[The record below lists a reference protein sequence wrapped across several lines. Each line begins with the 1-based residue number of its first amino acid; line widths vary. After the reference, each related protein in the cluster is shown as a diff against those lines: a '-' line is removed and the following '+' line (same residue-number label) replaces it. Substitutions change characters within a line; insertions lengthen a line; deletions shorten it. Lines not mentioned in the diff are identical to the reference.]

1 MSAISTN
8 AAAASAVAMS
18 AKGMSATLLQ
28 PAFADPVLDAQRS
41 FRVALKALAGPGVA
55 QSLQSAQTPPR
66 LDGLASASHALCL
79 ALLDIDTPLWLAP
92 TFDTPA
98 IRANLTFHCGC
109 PIVSDRQNARFALLD
124 DSQLHDLSGFDLGN
138 DRYPDQ
144 SCTLLVQL
152 PSLQGGRQLAWQG
165 PGIES
170 KNHVSLPL
178 QEAFWAE
185 RESRNDFPRGIDVFF
200 IASSEL
206 MGLPR
211 STNVLF
217 KALPS
222 KGDA

>member
-1 MSAISTN
+1 MSTTLAT
-8 AAAASAVAMS
+8 ASLS
-18 AKGMSATLLQ
+18 QSFLQ
-28 PAFADPVLDAQRS
+28 PAFDDPVLDAQRS
-41 FRVALKALAGPGVA
+41 FRAALKALAGPGVA
-55 QSLQSAQTPPR
+55 QSLSSAQIPPH
-66 LDGLASASHALCL
+66 LEGLASASHALCL
-79 ALLDIDTPLWLAP
+79 ALLDVDTPLWLAP
-92 TFDTPA
+92 AFDTQA

-178 QEAFWAE
+178 QPAFWDE
-185 RESRNDFPRGIDVFF
+185 RASRNDFPRGIDVFF
-200 IASSEL
+200 VAGSEL

-211 STNVLF
+211 STQVLSSP
-217 KALPS
+217 APS
-222 KGDA
+222 VGGA